1 MCFCL
6 HIAGLLTHKSSAMKI
21 SSKKLLAF
29 VFAVMLIITV
39 VIGVFSYNNNKTFE
53 ETSHWLR
60 RSYIILDK
68 TDDIYSLAMQI
79 ENGSNKYA
87 YTHDSNS
94 IVLYNSAKSQIGEAL
109 DTLKI
114 LTRNRPIQ
122 NARIDTLKT
131 IINMMVN
138 DTQKSMSRVNYA
150 GLDDDDDDKEVLF
163 IRGNRQYND
172 KINILLSEILGR
184 ENMLLRERE
193 AANNRSIAV
202 FHWVFYSLLACLF
215 ALLVT
220 VISLILHIFKR
231 QNREKTIT
239 EKALTREKELNEM
252 KSRFVSFASHEFRT
266 PLATILSSTAL
277 IERYQEPSLDKMS
290 IKHIARIKSNVS
302 SLIDL
307 LNDFLSLGKLEE
319 GKIEYNPAETDI
331 AEFSDELI
339 LAMQEMTKEGQKIH
353 TEISGPAKLLYVDER
368 LLKNILNNLLSNAIK
383 YSLEGGDIYYR
394 VKFNQESVVFEV
406 EDHGIGIPEKDQ
418 KHLFETFFRASNAT
432 QTPGTGLGLCIVRR
446 YLQILGGTLQ
456 FTSKENEGTRF
467 VITIPKRK
475 QGMVRI

>member
-1 MCFCL
+1 MLL
-6 HIAGLLTHKSSAMKI
+6 HSYCMLNRHFASAMRV

-29 VFAVMLIITV
+29 VFAVMLVLTV
-39 VIGVFSYNNNKTFE
+39 VIGVFSYNNNKTFN
-53 ETSHWLR
+53 ETSSWLK

-68 TDDIYSLAMQI
+68 TDNIYSLAMQI
-79 ENGSNKYA
+79 ENGSNNYA
-87 YTHDSNS
+87 YTHDSSS
-94 IVLYNSAKSQIGEAL
+94 IALYNSALSQIGLAL

-114 LTRNRPIQ
+114 LTHNRPVQ
-122 NARIDTLKT
+122 SVRIDSLKSL
-131 IINMMVN
+131 IDQMVSN
-138 DTQKSMSRVNYA
+138 NQESMNVVNHA
-150 GLDDDDDDKEVLF
+150 GLDNDGDDKEILF
-163 IRGNRQYND
+163 IRHNRQYND
-172 KINILLSEILGR
+172 KINILLSEIMSR

-193 AANNRSIAV
+193 AANNKSIVV
-202 FHWVFYSLLACLF
+202 FHWVFYTLLGCLF

-220 VISLILHIFKR
+220 VIGLIIHTFNR
-231 QNREKTIT
+231 QNREKEIT
-239 EKALTREKELNEM
+239 EKALAREKELNEM

-266 PLATILSSTAL
+266 PLATILSSTSL

-290 IKHIARIKSNVS
+290 IKHIGRIKSNVS

-319 GKIEYNPAETDI
+319 GKIDYNPVETDI
-331 AEFSDELI
+331 AEFSEELI
-339 LAMQEMTKEGQKIH
+339 LSMQEMAKDGQKIH
-353 TEISGPAKLLYVDER
+353 TEISGPPEPFFIDER

-383 YSLEGGDIYYR
+383 YSLEGSDIYYR
-394 VKFNQESVVFEV
+394 VKFNPDGVVFEV

-467 VITIPKRK
+467 VIAIPKRK
-475 QGMVRI
+475 RVE